1 MKLTSEQIKKLD
13 GIRFKRASKVKKKGP
28 LTADQNNLMLPTK
41 MPVDETTDNRSPP
54 NHENRITMP
63 NAAGSGRYPLAP
75 ALKSNGD
82 KMLLFHIKKFRSI
95 YLQGASGQPKGNGIK
110 ESLVRW
116 QALRQALGGPPSN
129 VNILRKTEGPV
140 FMP

>member
-1 MKLTSEQIKKLD
+1 MKLTSWQIKKLD
-13 GIRFKRASKVKKKGP
+13 GIRFKRDSKVKKKGP
-28 LTADQNNLMLPTK
+28 LTADQNNLMLPPE

-95 YLQGASGQPKGNGIK
+95 NLQGASGQPKGNGIK